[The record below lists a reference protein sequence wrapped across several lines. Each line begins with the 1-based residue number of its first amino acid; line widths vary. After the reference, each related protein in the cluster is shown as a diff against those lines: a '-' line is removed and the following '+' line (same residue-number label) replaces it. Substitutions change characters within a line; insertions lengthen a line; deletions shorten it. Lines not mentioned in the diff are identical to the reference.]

1 MNGNVIKITME
12 SVKIN
17 FEKYKLFFKTE
28 NFESNLSK
36 FLNTKEV
43 FPLLEEYHPKYFSS
57 DTVARALDLDQILN
71 GECNARLLDIE
82 KSFVDDIKKEY
93 PHLKGSLLNAKTLFR
108 IKKELTKLLTILLK
122 EIFHTEEKNFEA
134 GCNSSKD
141 NPENLIT
148 PQSKKHIY
156 HYDAYYNVQ
165 DENGNVVFSTVLK
178 KDLQEILNRRTIKST
193 VVEKVCELWNK
204 TNQLDI
210 IDEYLLDSEDC
221 CQDEREIIIESIFE
235 FNYNLPKPNLKEK
248 TLDSVERTLKENQKI
263 LNFIKE
269 YQEKNDYNPR
279 FLDEY
284 NAKFN
289 NEFNYFL
296 KNSNFSKE
304 TIELFKLEN

>member
-1 MNGNVIKITME
+1 ME

-28 NFESNLSK
+28 NFESNLLK
-36 FLNTKEV
+36 FLNNEEV

-71 GECNARLLDIE
+71 GECNARLLGIK
-82 KSFVDDIKKEY
+82 KSFVDDLKKEH
-93 PHLKGSLLNAKTLFR
+93 PHLKEFSLNSIVLLR
-108 IKKELTKLLTILLK
+108 IKKELNELLIILLK
-122 EIFHTEEKNFEA
+122 EIFHPEEKNFEVN
-134 GCNSSKD
+134 GNSSKS
-141 NPENLIT
+141 NI
-148 PQSKKHIY
+148 
-156 HYDAYYNVQ
+156 
-165 DENGNVVFSTVLK
+165 
-178 KDLQEILNRRTIKST
+178 
-193 VVEKVCELWNK
+193 
-204 TNQLDI
+204 
-210 IDEYLLDSEDC
+210 
-221 CQDEREIIIESIFE
+221 
-235 FNYNLPKPNLKEK
+235 KEK

-263 LNFIKE
+263 LDFIKE

-289 NEFNYFL
+289 TEFNYFL